1 MQHLWLGILLLGSL
15 TANAQDNPRFNL
27 ICHADRGGI
36 ALDTYLYVD
45 PERATVN
52 GEPASITDEEITWR
66 RETEGTEFR
75 YSVNRKSGAMS
86 VTGFDKK
93 SGRVFST
100 EDRTCESTTE
110 RKYGPTEHG
119 V

>member
-1 MQHLWLGILLLGSL
+1 MRHVLLGILFLGSPV
-15 TANAQDNPRFNL
+15 AGAQDNSRFDL
-27 ICHADRGGI
+27 VCHADRGGI

-45 PERATVN
+45 PEPATVN
-52 GEPASITDEEITWR
+52 GEPASITDDEITWR
-66 RETEGTEFR
+66 RETEKTEFR
-75 YSVNRKSGAMS
+75 YSVNRISGAMS

-93 SGRVFST
+93 SGKAFST